1 MKKLYYFINLF
12 FVTAIAG
19 YILEQGIMFLFGRA
33 YNSSLLHGPWTIV
46 YGIASLII
54 LFIGDE
60 ISKKNIKKYLQ
71 VILFLITSFIV
82 LSILEFCAGMLIEK
96 VLGIVYWDYT
106 SMPLH
111 LGKYICVP
119 ISLIWAVYAGFLNYI
134 VYPHL
139 KKWLPK
145 ISPWITYV
153 LLFFFLLDIGYTTY
167 EYLYYK

>member
-60 ISKKNIKKYLQ
+60 ISKKRECK
-71 VILFLITSFIV
+71 F
-82 LSILEFCAGMLIEK
+82 FC
-96 VLGIVYWDYT
+96 VN
-106 SMPLH
+106 
-111 LGKYICVP
+111 GKFP
-119 ISLIWAVYAGFLNYI
+119 R
-134 VYPHL
+134 
-139 KKWLPK
+139 
-145 ISPWITYV
+145 
-153 LLFFFLLDIGYTTY
+153 
-167 EYLYYK
+167 